1 MQRYF
6 FDISHDGVS
15 VRDEIGVTLPDVG
28 SAQAEAVRVL
38 PEILRGPLADQ
49 PRHAFSL
56 DVRDESGAHIFRA
69 AILMVDE
76 STGAGEASGLD
87 DFAVPREG

>member
-1 MQRYF
+1 MPRYF

-15 VRDEIGVTLPDVG
+15 AMDEIGVTLPDVS
-28 SAQAEAVRVL
+28 SAQAEAVRAL

-56 DVRDESGAHIFRA
+56 DVRGESGAHVFRA
-69 AILMVDE
+69 AILMLDE
-76 STGAGEASGLD
+76 ATGAGEASGLD
-87 DFAVPREG
+87 DFVVPREG